1 MTSKIL
7 SMFMLLMIVLLII
20 VTEYAGSGRGESDP
34 NGLIGARLPSLT
46 VKSFSGQEIDLTGP
60 HRLNQL
66 LIFFSTECEF
76 CLEELLFWNDHV
88 AAADS
93 VLELRCISVDPAE
106 VTAKFL
112 SDHSLD
118 LPVYCADHTDVRQQF
133 RITRVPSLF
142 IADTEGIIKGYVAGT
157 VDKRR
162 LSRSLSMLLHE
173 RIELLND
180 E

>member
-1 MTSKIL
+1 MKPKIL
-7 SMFMLLMIVLLII
+7 SMLMLLLIVLLII

-34 NGLIGARLPSLT
+34 NGLIGILLPSLT
-46 VKSFSGQEIDLTGP
+46 VSSLSGQEIILTGP
-60 HRLNQL
+60 DRKNQL

-76 CLEELLFWNDHV
+76 CLEELLFWNEHKT
-88 AAADS
+88 AADS
-93 VLELRCISVDPAE
+93 VLGVLCISVDPAE

-118 LPVYCADHTDVRQQF
+118 LPVYCADRTDVRQQF

-142 IADTEGIIKGYVAGT
+142 VADTEGIIKGYVAGA
-157 VDKRR
+157 VDKQM
-162 LSRSLSMLLHE
+162 LSRMLSELLHE
-173 RIELLND
+173 QIVLLND